1 MTPPHN
7 NCQQLQIFLQ
17 KLWFWKGQGMVIGY
31 REHIIRNLQRNTPGH
46 ELSWA
51 EADADFFSQGRQW
64 YNDHGDVADAN
75 ADEDI
80 FDQDCQA

>member
-7 NCQQLQIFLQ
+7 NCQQQQIFFQ
-17 KLWFWKGQGMVIGY
+17 KLWFWKGQGMVTESTLSGIF
-31 REHIIRNLQRNTPGH
+31 RENTHGH
-46 ELSWA
+46 ELSWV

-64 YNDHGDVADAN
+64 YNDNGDVADAS